1 MVPDK
6 NFCLKSTLVFTLNY
20 YIDGIGY
27 FAFFPPDVAPY
38 FLKLVK
44 YKILSPPITFANPRT
59 KVGRARAQA
68 CCLPLPPHPA
78 PFPKGPNFIEPAF
91 ANVRFEKGAKV
102 QGVIH
107 KVTETDLDRIVAFE
121 GETYELIKAPVTFG
135 NKTVHAKTL
144 RCKDSTTEE
153 FPVSRRCIPPPCVGH
168 RRYTCLLLQ
177 LRPHIR

>member
-1 MVPDK
+1 MSKRYLEKVRNITPTSSHNGYMLDYKMVM
-6 NFCLKSTLVFTLNY
+6 NL
-20 YIDGIGY
+20 
-27 FAFFPPDVAPY
+27 
-38 FLKLVK
+38 
-44 YKILSPPITFANPRT
+44 
-59 KVGRARAQA
+59 
-68 CCLPLPPHPA
+68 
-78 PFPKGPNFIEPAF
+78 KGPNFIEPAF
-91 ANVRFEKGAKV
+91 ANILFEKGAKV
-102 QGVIH
+102 EGVIH
-107 KVTETDLDRIVAFE
+107 EVTETDLDRIVASE